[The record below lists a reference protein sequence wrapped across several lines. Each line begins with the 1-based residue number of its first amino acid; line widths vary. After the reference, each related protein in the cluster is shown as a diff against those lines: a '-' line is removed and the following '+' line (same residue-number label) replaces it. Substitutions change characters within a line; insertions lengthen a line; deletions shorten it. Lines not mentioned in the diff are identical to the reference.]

1 MSSLA
6 DFDKIIGFFSYSRQ
20 DDDDSAGAL
29 SKLRDRIYR
38 ELAMQLG
45 HRDFRLWQDKSAIA
59 FGEIWK
65 RSIRT
70 AVTDSVFFIPVVTPR
85 AVASQYCKFEFDSFL
100 SREGMLGRT
109 DLVFPILYIDVPG
122 LHAEVTRRDD
132 DVLKLINDRQYV
144 DWRQFRYRDI
154 NSPDVSEK
162 IGQFCANIVDALRRP
177 WEPTP
182 QLVQAAQERAAAAEQ
197 KAAAPVTPVPPLRVP
212 DIMQEAVPS
221 SVQEPKPSTPST
233 FAPLMES
240 GTGLGDTQYSG
251 TSYSGSSSP
260 PPPPTP
266 PKKNLLYI
274 LGGGLAAFVVVIG
287 VVIWAISPHPHPN
300 DNGNNNNPKP
310 KTNPTTQA
318 VCEGGIAIDPLSVRT
333 PAPLTQQEECGLK
346 PRDAFKECPTCPEM
360 VVVPGGSFTMGSAE
374 QEAGRDKNEG
384 PRHPVTIAKPFAVAR
399 YDVTRDQFASFVAD
413 TGYETGT
420 KCYVWTGK
428 WEEKAGVT
436 WLNPTFTQSG
446 NHPAVCVN
454 WYDAGAYVNWLNKKT
469 GKNYRLLSEAEYE
482 YVTRAGTTTAY
493 YWGNEL
499 GSNNANCHDCGSM
512 YDGKS
517 TSPVGSFKPNDFGV
531 YDMVGNV
538 RQLLED
544 CWNATYDGA
553 PSDSSARTT
562 GDCDN
567 RVNRGGSWNAPG
579 ASLRSAAR
587 TDVGATFHLYDMG
600 IRVGRDLGQ

>member
-6 DFDKIIGFFSYSRQ
+6 DLDKIIGFFSYSRQ

-65 RSIRT
+65 RSIKT
-70 AVTDSVFFIPVVTPR
+70 AVADSVFFIPVVTPR

-100 SREGMLGRT
+100 AREGLIGRS

-122 LHAEVTRRDD
+122 LNAEVARRDD
-132 DVLKLINDRQYV
+132 DILKLINERQYV

-154 NSPDVSEK
+154 NTPDVSEK
-162 IGQFCANIVDALRRP
+162 IGQFCANIVEALRRP
-177 WEPTP
+177 WEPP
-182 QLVQAAQERAAAAEQ
+182 QQMLAAQQQNAPPERVDRT
-197 KAAAPVTPVPPLRVP
+197 KTTVTETTERGTG
-212 DIMQEAVPS
+212 PS
-221 SVQEPKPSTPST
+221 SEQSNQTTMHETFERTSSGPFDSGGGGETTFSGGGSTT
-233 FAPLMES
+233 
-240 GTGLGDTQYSG
+240 
-251 TSYSGSSSP
+251 P
-260 PPPPTP
+260 PPPPP
-266 PKKNLLYI
+266 PKPNLLYI
-274 LGGGLAAFVVVIG
+274 LGGGIAAFAVIVG
-287 VVIWAISPHPHPN
+287 IAIWALTPHPN
-300 DNGNNNNPKP
+300 NGGGGGTNNNNNKP
-310 KTNPTTQA
+310 QISQTTN

-333 PAPLTQQEECGLK
+333 PAPLSTQEECGLK
-346 PRDAFKECPTCPEM
+346 PRDAFKECTDCPEM
-360 VVVPGGSFTMGSAE
+360 VVIPPGSYTMGSSDD
-374 QEAGRDKNEG
+374 EAGRDKNES
-384 PRHPVTIAKPFAVAR
+384 PRHTVTIAKPFAVAR
-399 YDVTRDQFASFVAD
+399 YDVTRDQFAAFVAD
-413 TGYETGT
+413 TGYDTGT

-436 WLNPTFTQSG
+436 WLNPTFQQAG

-454 WYDAGAYVNWLNKKT
+454 WYDAGAFVNWLNKKT
-469 GKNYRLLSEAEYE
+469 GKSYRLLSESEYE
-482 YVTRAGTTTAY
+482 YATRAGTTTAY

-499 GSNNANCHDCGSM
+499 GSGNANCHECGSQ
-512 YDGKS
+512 YDAKS
-517 TSPVGSFKPNDFGV
+517 TSPIGSFKPNDFGL

-538 RQLLED
+538 RQLVED

-553 PSDSSARTT
+553 PADNSVRTG

-567 RVNRGGSWNAPG
+567 RVNRGGSWNSPG
-579 ASLRSAAR
+579 SSLRSAAR

-600 IRVGRDLGQ
+600 IRVGRNLGQ

>member
-6 DFDKIIGFFSYSRQ
+6 DLDKIIGFFSYSRQ

-65 RSIRT
+65 RSIKT
-70 AVTDSVFFIPVVTPR
+70 AVADSVFFIPVVTPR

-100 SREGMLGRT
+100 AREGLIGRS

-122 LHAEVTRRDD
+122 LNAEVARRDD
-132 DVLKLINDRQYV
+132 DILKLINERQYV

-154 NSPDVSEK
+154 NTPDVSEK
-162 IGQFCANIVDALRRP
+162 IGQFCANIVEALRRP
-177 WEPTP
+177 WEPP
-182 QLVQAAQERAAAAEQ
+182 QQMLEAQQ
-197 KAAAPVTPVPPLRVP
+197 QNVPPERVDRTKTTVTETTGR
-212 DIMQEAVPS
+212 DIDRTSQSNQTTTHETIERTSPGPFDS
-221 SVQEPKPSTPST
+221 GGGGETIITGGGSTT
-233 FAPLMES
+233 
-240 GTGLGDTQYSG
+240 
-251 TSYSGSSSP
+251 P
-260 PPPPTP
+260 PPPPP
-266 PKKNLLYI
+266 PKLNLTYM
-274 LGGGLAAFVVVIG
+274 LGGGIAAFAVIVG
-287 VVIWAISPHPHPN
+287 IAIWALTPHN
-300 DNGNNNNPKP
+300 NNNNNNNNNGNNKP
-310 KTNPTTQA
+310 QISTTTT

-333 PAPLTQQEECGLK
+333 PAPLSTQEECGLK
-346 PRDAFKECPTCPEM
+346 PRDAFKECTDCPEM
-360 VVVPGGSFTMGSAE
+360 VVIPPGSYTMGSSDN
-374 QEAGRDKNEG
+374 EAGRDKNES
-384 PRHPVTIAKPFAVAR
+384 PRHSVTIAKPFAVAR
-399 YDVTRDQFASFVAD
+399 YDITRDQFAAFVAD

-436 WLNPTFTQSG
+436 WLNPTFQQAG

-454 WYDAGAYVNWLNKKT
+454 WYDAGAFVNWLNKKT
-469 GKNYRLLSEAEYE
+469 GKSYRLLSESEYE
-482 YVTRAGTTTAY
+482 YATRAATTTAY

-499 GSNNANCHDCGSM
+499 GAGNANCHECGSQ
-512 YDGKS
+512 YDAKS
-517 TSPVGSFKPNDFGV
+517 TSPVGSFKPNDFGL

-538 RQLLED
+538 RQLVED

-553 PSDSSARTT
+553 PADNSARTT

-567 RVNRGGSWNAPG
+567 RVNRGGSWNSPG
-579 ASLRSAAR
+579 SSLRSAAR

-600 IRVGRDLGQ
+600 IRVGRNLGQ

>member
-6 DFDKIIGFFSYSRQ
+6 DLDKIIGFFSYSRQ

-70 AVTDSVFFIPVVTPR
+70 AVAESVFFIPVVTPR

-100 SREGMLGRT
+100 AREGLIGRS

-122 LHAEVTRRDD
+122 LNAEVARRDD
-132 DVLKLINDRQYV
+132 DILKLINERQYV

-154 NSPDVSEK
+154 NAPDVSEK
-162 IGQFCANIVDALRRP
+162 IGQFCANIVEALRRP
-177 WEPTP
+177 WEPP
-182 QLVQAAQERAAAAEQ
+182 QRMVEAQQQKVAAERAAER
-197 KAAAPVTPVPPLRVP
+197 APVTVTETTARSVETSPQPSAQTTMADTAAKTSTSAYVPFT
-212 DIMQEAVPS
+212 DSGGGE
-221 SVQEPKPSTPST
+221 ST
-233 FAPLMES
+233 FI
-240 GTGLGDTQYSG
+240 GG
-251 TSYSGSSSP
+251 GSTMP
-260 PPPPTP
+260 PPPPP
-266 PKKNLLYI
+266 PKRNLVYI
-274 LGGGLAAFVVVIG
+274 LGGGIAAFAVIVG
-287 VVIWAISPHPHPN
+287 IAIWALTPHPS
-300 DNGNNNNPKP
+300 NNNNNNNNNNNGGKP
-310 KTNPTTQA
+310 QNPQTN
-318 VCEGGIAIDPLSVRT
+318 VCQGGIAIDPLSVRT
-333 PAPLTQQEECGLK
+333 PAPLSPQEECGLK
-346 PRDAFKECPTCPEM
+346 PRDAFKECTDCPEM
-360 VVVPGGSFTMGSAE
+360 VVIPPGSYTMGSSDD
-374 QEAGRDKNEG
+374 EAGRDKNES
-384 PRHPVTIAKPFAVAR
+384 PRHTVTIAKPFAVAR
-399 YDVTRDQFASFVAD
+399 YDVTRDQFAAFVAD
-413 TGYETGT
+413 TGYDTGT

-436 WLNPTFTQSG
+436 WLNPTFQQAG

-454 WYDAGAYVNWLNKKT
+454 WSDAGAFVNWLNKKT
-469 GKNYRLLSEAEYE
+469 GKSYRLLSESEYE
-482 YVTRAGTTTAY
+482 YATRAGTTTAY

-499 GSNNANCHDCGSM
+499 GSNNANCHECGSQ
-512 YDGKS
+512 YDAKS
-517 TSPVGSFKPNDFGV
+517 TSPVGSFAPNDFGL

-553 PSDSSARTT
+553 PADNSARTG

-567 RVNRGGSWNAPG
+567 RVNRGGAWDSPG
-579 ASLRSAAR
+579 SSLRSAAR

-600 IRVGRDLGQ
+600 IRVGRDLGQQ